1 MRIGVLA
8 LQGAVEP
15 HRAKLK
21 SIGAEGV
28 LVRTAAEIETC
39 AGLIVPGGEST
50 TFLKLIGVY
59 GLRQP
64 LLDFAAERPMLGVCA
79 GSILMAREVCNPP
92 QECLKLMPVTVQ
104 RNGYGRQN
112 ESFISEVKLSLPGRP
127 ASLQEMVF
135 IRAPK
140 FLALDNGVEVLAEF
154 EGDPVAVQYGQHL
167 ATAFHP
173 ELSAPDSLHEHF
185 VNLCRGAASRA
196 SA

>member
-1 MRIGVLA
+1 MRVGVFA

-15 HRAKLK
+15 HMAKLK
-21 SIGAEGV
+21 AIGAEGV
-28 LVRTAAEIETC
+28 LVRTAGEIETC

-64 LLDFAAERPMLGVCA
+64 LLDFAAERPVWGVCA
-79 GSILMAREVCNPP
+79 GSILMAREVRDPP
-92 QECLKLMPVTVQ
+92 QDCLKLLPVTVL

-112 ESFISEVKLSLPGRP
+112 ESFISEGKLALPGQTATP
-127 ASLQEMVF
+127 QEMVF

-140 FLALDNGVEVLAEF
+140 FEALDDEVEVLAEY
-154 EGDPVAVQYGQHL
+154 ESHPVAVQYGRHL

-173 ELSAPDSLHEHF
+173 ELSAPDALHQHF
-185 VNLCRGAASRA
+185 VKLCAEAAHHA
-196 SA
+196 SG

>member
-15 HRAKLK
+15 HRAKLQA
-21 SIGAEGV
+21 IGAESV
-28 LVRTAAEIETC
+28 LVRTVEELQSC

-64 LLDFAAERPMLGVCA
+64 LLDFAAGRPMWGVCA
-79 GSILMAREVCNPP
+79 GAILMAREVENPP
-92 QECLKLMPVTVQ
+92 QESLQLMPVTVQ

-112 ESFISEVKLSLPGRP
+112 ESFITELALTLPGQP
-127 ASLQEMVF
+127 AMVQEMVF

-140 FLALDNGVEVLAEF
+140 FVAWDDSAIVLSAYD
-154 EGDPVAVQYGQHL
+154 GNPVALQYGRHL

-173 ELSAPDSLHEHF
+173 ELSAPRQLHSHF
-185 VNLCRGAASRA
+185 LELCGGAGSRA